1 MKKVAIEVSQ
11 QQLFNIY
18 NRITRMYPDRF
29 ELVTWSIQRNT
40 LKQVY
45 ESLGVDRWI
54 LHESFDASILYDTFE
69 TNEEVASHRFVVV
82 GNEARTDFPLG
93 HEILFTG
100 NARPAF
106 RSLGIVNPIDPSS
119 IKVQEKNEKFVCDAI
134 AFTNNLRQETLP
146 SDVLSSAVSEGTK
159 LFGNVKVNHHNYL
172 GDINSYEAGCLVSS
186 TKICI
191 DLTGSEC
198 LFYFLSGA
206 KRILVFGVNFHTA
219 EDLKKILSNPDSFFD
234 TSEYRQWYSDYSEQ
248 VEKNSYDALIR
259 AALNFLEY

>member
-1 MKKVAIEVSQ
+1 MKKLAIEVSQ
-11 QQLFNIY
+11 QELFNIY
-18 NRITRMYPDRF
+18 SRINRMYAGRF
-29 ELVTWSIQRNT
+29 ELVTWSIQKNT
-40 LKQVY
+40 LKEVY
-45 ESLGVDRWI
+45 EGLGVDRWI
-54 LHESFDASILYDTFE
+54 LHESFDPNGFYDTFDLE
-69 TNEEVASHRFVVV
+69 GFSSHRVVIV
-82 GNEARTDFPLG
+82 GSETKPNFPLVDQ
-93 HEILFTG
+93 ILFTG
-100 NARPAF
+100 RARPAF
-106 RSLGIVNPIDPSS
+106 KSLGIANPIDPSS

-146 SDVLSSAVSEGTK
+146 SDVLSCAVSEGTK
-159 LFGNVKVNHHNYL
+159 LFGNVKINHHNYL

-191 DLTGSEC
+191 DFTGSEC